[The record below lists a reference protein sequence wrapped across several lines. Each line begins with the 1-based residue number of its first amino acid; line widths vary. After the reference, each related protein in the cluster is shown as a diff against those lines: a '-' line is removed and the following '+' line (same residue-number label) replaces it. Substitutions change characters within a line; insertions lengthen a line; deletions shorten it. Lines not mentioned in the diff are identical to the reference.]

1 MLGKLSS
8 IITIVI
14 IAIVYM
20 VIFTALKIM
29 NKDIKSNGKRR
40 TRRKSVGLEIIEPG
54 NSVNLKRGGVIPI
67 QGEIT
72 IGRRTD
78 NTFVLDD
85 PYVSSLHA
93 KVFIRNNEYI
103 VQDLQSTNG
112 TLVNNVK
119 INGRKYLNSGDI
131 IKIGSTVLKFI
142 G

>member
-72 IGRRTD
+72 IEEEQTILLFWMTRM
-78 NTFVLDD
+78 F
-85 PYVSSLHA
+85 PHYMP
-93 KVFIRNNEYI
+93 
-103 VQDLQSTNG
+103 
-112 TLVNNVK
+112 
-119 INGRKYLNSGDI
+119 KYLLGIMNI
-131 IKIGSTVLKFI
+131 
-142 G
+142 